1 MAPATP
7 NRPSTAGRAQHVT
20 PPDEPRPLA
29 EELQEV
35 PMETDE
41 EDEIQSPPIHPN
53 SHEDEV
59 KKLKKRLRDLGK
71 QHDTLLDNAKNNA
84 KIAQNRIEALEK
96 KVADLAEIA
105 ESLGKTAENSQKL
118 YKEHIEHTAALTA
131 TGKDPGEIL
140 RPRQPDSFNGDA
152 DKLQGFLT
160 SLRSYQMYYPIQFT
174 TEELRV
180 RHGMGFLKDKALRM
194 MEPIIRD
201 YVNNPPHE
209 RKQMT
214 KYVYE
219 KYEHFESE
227 LRNAFGIMDEKRM
240 AEMKIRQLK
249 QKGSAADYL
258 AEYRYQAAKLNW
270 GEEAHMAQV
279 YLGLKSEVKD
289 AMVNIRPK
297 PKDLNELAS
306 IAVEID
312 NQQYERRKEK
322 QAEKHGGSYNPRWNT
337 KQQNANQGRK
347 RHVDTQHGTEPGPMV
362 LGATQRDNNRR
373 PRDMSKVKCYNC
385 NRMGHMANICPEP
398 KKPRDPNRGKQTL
411 GATNEQDSQMA
422 IRTQTLGMTRSLY
435 DMAETTALYEDYT
448 PGKEWNP
455 HPDSSIRQPGEPFL
469 DKQETLDKYYKDL
482 AEKER
487 PVLGHSTAPQRTN
500 EEKQERKRTLKN
512 QRHAV
517 RMETEAE
524 YRERMREHSM
534 KKNKRRNERKIQE
547 EKEWRRQY
555 TEGKIGTTET
565 LGMMREQRLSKQ
577 EIREYLEGLQGKG
590 AIPNQDKQPE
600 ATRQIDAIPVRTTL
614 RSTEEA
620 WKKECEAGN
629 HIRTKTHQNARSMGH
644 RGGAARRA
652 ARELR
657 KQDEQLERKW
667 KQKYEPL
674 YDEFGSRIYT
684 SHEDFCLQ
692 GAREHGNTNELETI
706 PVRAY
711 HTNDATNPL
720 HKEEKYDQ
728 QDDVR
733 TLPTHEQHK
742 QISWISCKYHWCDTH
757 EQEKLDND
765 CFPITIPGT
774 TNDKPYLKEETEG
787 YVPFVWHNN
796 LGVLELRFSMAH
808 YRQVHK
814 NKELL
819 EGIRQMTQE
828 ITKTEKELETLGL
841 NSKGFDQISIDDTSS
856 GGTQAPNEEL
866 EAIIAFF
873 ERPHNVRRK
882 PTDEQKKAWRQWC
895 RYELEL
901 MEERHELSEV
911 DHIEGCTDPE
921 KCHQL
926 YLENIGA
933 LHDRQMTES
942 ERYEAR
948 LKTPEEQHEELEIRF
963 QQRLFDD
970 EFTNDCTD
978 GKNCTDS
985 NCEQFHRDASGKEKR
1000 FL

>member
-1 MAPATP
+1 
-7 NRPSTAGRAQHVT
+7 
-20 PPDEPRPLA
+20 
-29 EELQEV
+29 
-35 PMETDE
+35 METDE
-41 EDEIQSPPIHPN
+41 EGEIQSPPIHPN

-59 KKLKKRLRDLGK
+59 KKLKKKLRDLGE
-71 QHDTLLDNAKNNA
+71 QHNTLLDNAKNNA

-118 YKEHIEHTAALTA
+118 YKEHIEHTQALVA

-201 YVNNPPHE
+201 YVNNPPDK
-209 RKQMT
+209 RQQVT

-249 QKGSAADYL
+249 QRGSAADYL

-297 PKDLNELAS
+297 PKNLNELAS

-312 NQQYERRKEK
+312 NQQYERRREK

-362 LGATQRDNNRR
+362 LGATQRNYDKK

-385 NRMGHMANICPEP
+385 NRFGHIANTCPEP
-398 KKPRDPNRGKQTL
+398 KKPRDPNRGKHTL
-411 GATNEQDSQMA
+411 GATNEQEPQMA
-422 IRTQTLGMTRSLY
+422 VRTQTLGMTRSLY
-435 DMAETTALYEDYT
+435 DTTALRENHVPTHDWY
-448 PGKEWNP
+448 P
-455 HPDSSIRQPGEPFL
+455 HPDSSIREPRDEFPAEEDAKSGNTPRIPL
-469 DKQETLDKYYKDL
+469 PHQKKMNEYRKKKREDPDYRRDQAEKYHANYLEKKEKKRQEREK
-482 AEKER
+482 AEKEF
-487 PVLGHSTAPQRTN
+487 
-500 EEKQERKRTLKN
+500 
-512 QRHAV
+512 
-517 RMETEAE
+517 
-524 YRERMREHSM
+524 
-534 KKNKRRNERKIQE
+534 
-547 EKEWRRQY
+547 RQQY
-555 TEGKIGTTET
+555 AEGKIGATET

-577 EIREYLEGLQGKG
+577 ETREYLESLQGKETT
-590 AIPNQDKQPE
+590 PNKGKQPE
-600 ATRQIDAIPVRTTL
+600 ALQQVDEIPVRVTL
-614 RSTEEA
+614 RDTEQVFQ
-620 WKKECEAGN
+620 KRREAGAK
-629 HIRTKTHQNARSMGH
+629 IRTYHRRQSRHMGH
-644 RGGAARRA
+644 RGGV
-652 ARELR
+652 ARETARYLR
-657 KQDEQLERKW
+657 KQDERLEQKWQQPYEQLF
-667 KQKYEPL
+667 
-674 YDEFGSRIYT
+674 DETGSRMWT
-684 SHEDFCLQ
+684 SPEDRYIQ
-692 GAREHGNTNELETI
+692 GAREHGETNRLA
-706 PVRAY
+706 PLNVRAY
-711 HTNDATNPL
+711 HMDNATNPL
-720 HKEEKYDQ
+720 HKEPKFNVK
-728 QDDVR
+728 DDVR
-733 TLPTHEQHK
+733 TFPTHSEHEEL
-742 QISWISCKYHWCDTH
+742 SWLSCKYHWCKEH
-757 EQEKLDND
+757 RQNKEDND
-765 CFPITIPGT
+765 CFLVTIPGT
-774 TNDKPYLKEETEG
+774 PNDKPYLATETEG
-787 YVPFVWHNN
+787 YLVHLWYEN
-796 LGVLELRFSMAH
+796 LGVAELRFHMPY
-808 YRQVHK
+808 YREIQRNK
-814 NKELL
+814 NLC
-819 EGIRQMTQE
+819 EGIKQMTLE
-828 ITKTEKELETLGL
+828 ITEVEEELEALTLKECTKQERTFKTIDF
-841 NSKGFDQISIDDTSS
+841 SEGFDQVSIDDTSS
-856 GGTQAPNEEL
+856 EDTMPDNEL
-866 EAIIAFF
+866 EAINEFF
-873 ERPHNVRRK
+873 RKPHDTRGK
-882 PTDEQKKAWRQWC
+882 PTDEQKKAWRRWC

-901 MEERHELSEV
+901 MKERQELSEV

-948 LKTPEEQHEELEIRF
+948 LKTPEEQYEELEIRF

-970 EFTNDCTD
+970 EFINDCTD
-978 GKNCTDS
+978 GEECADS
-985 NCEQFHRDASGKEKR
+985 DCERTHKDASGKEVR
-1000 FL
+1000 YL